1 MRILSWNIAGLPSK
15 INILG
20 NPVKKI
26 PQMLDKILE
35 VKPQV
40 ICLQEVFCYKLQD
53 KLNQELNNQG
63 FNTHTSKNHGLIS
76 KNGLLTAT
84 QKPISYQTERDYS
97 MYTGA
102 EYLIKKGILT
112 TQIQDSNKN
121 ILIHNTHLQSNSI
134 YRMKK
139 ICSTVRQEQKKE
151 LIQHLKK
158 NIFDLNILCGDLNED
173 IYSLEHQKFLKKLPF
188 SKVVSNPE
196 KIITFPKYKEQ
207 LDYII
212 CNQKLKIKYD
222 KIDTTSENIFDHD
235 ILLANLTI
243 PEYQSSLPS

>member
-20 NPVKKI
+20 DPVKKI

-40 ICLQEVFCYKLQD
+40 LCLQEVFCYKLQD

-63 FNTHTSKNHGLIS
+63 YNIHISKNQGIIS

-84 QKPISYQTERDYS
+84 QENISYKTEIDYS

-112 TQIQDSNKN
+112 TYIKDFNTN

-134 YRMKK
+134 YNMQK
-139 ICSTVRQEQKKE
+139 ICSRVRQKQKGE

-158 NIFDLNILCGDLNED
+158 NIFDFNILCGDLND
-173 IYSLEHQKFLKKLPF
+173 DFNSLEHQTFLKNLPF
-188 SKVVSNPE
+188 SKIVSNPN
-196 KIITFPKYKEQ
+196 KIITFPKYKAQ

-212 CNQKLKIKYD
+212 INKKIKVKYD
-222 KIDTTSENIFDHD
+222 KIDVTTQNISDHD
-235 ILLANLTI
+235 ILLTNLTI
-243 PEYQSSLPS
+243 SENQPVLPS

>member
-20 NPVKKI
+20 DPVKKI
-26 PQMLDKILE
+26 PKMLDNIFKTN
-35 VKPQV
+35 PQV
-40 ICLQEVFCYKLQD
+40 ICLQEVFCYKVQD
-53 KLNQELNNQG
+53 KLNEELNNQG
-63 FNTHTSKNHGLIS
+63 YYIHTSKKQGLIS

-84 QKPISYQTERDYS
+84 QKTISYKTERDYF

-112 TQIQDSNKN
+112 TQIEYSNIN

-134 YRMKK
+134 YRMNK
-139 ICSTVRQEQKKE
+139 ICTAVRQEQKGE

-158 NIFDLNILCGDLNED
+158 NIFDLNILCGDLND
-173 IYSLEHQKFLKKLPF
+173 DFNSLEHQKFLKNLPF
-188 SKVVSNPE
+188 SKIVSNPE
-196 KIITFPKYKEQ
+196 KIITFPKYQEQ

-212 CNQKLKIKYD
+212 CNQKIKIKYD
-222 KIDTTSENIFDHD
+222 KIETTSENIFDHD
-235 ILLANLTI
+235 ILVANLTI
-243 PEYQSSLPS
+243 PEYQPFSPF